1 MRASGPWP
9 GPPATGGTAFG
20 GAGRLEDQADGRL
33 SRAAMR
39 ASGPWPGP
47 PADRRTAFGGA
58 GAGKS
63 AVRKR
68 RQGRFGSVV
77 IDLTKRGPDATVRRF
92 LIGKLG

>member
-1 MRASGPWP
+1 
-9 GPPATGGTAFG
+9 
-20 GAGRLEDQADGRL
+20 
-33 SRAAMR
+33 MR

-63 AVRKR
+63 PWKAPS
-68 RQGRFGSVV
+68 GRFRSVV
-77 IDLTKRGPDATVRRF
+77 IDLTKRGPGATVRRF